1 MTQSKKEQ
9 KLRRRF
15 LGVVIT
21 SKYDKEGNL
30 IPEKDR
36 KFENAH
42 LKAYLK
48 GQSEFIHGYTYD
60 PVRKIKTPNI
70 YEVKQQYYYE

>member
-1 MTQSKKEQ
+1 MTQSRSKQ

-21 SKYDKEGNL
+21 SKWDNEGNL
-30 IPEKDR
+30 IPDKDR
-36 KFENAH
+36 KFENKH

-48 GQSEFIHGYTYD
+48 GQSYFQDGWEWNEL
-60 PVRKIKTPNI
+60 RKVKEPIMH
-70 YEVKQQYYYE
+70 EVKQQYYYE

>member
-1 MTQSKKEQ
+1 MTKSNKTQ

-21 SKYDKEGNL
+21 SKYDQAGNL
-30 IPEKDR
+30 IPEADR

-42 LKAYLK
+42 LKAYIK
-48 GQSEFIHGYTYD
+48 GQTEFTHGYSYD
-60 PVRKIKTPNI
+60 PVRKIKTPNV